1 MSSSDINE
9 FISQMDFSASKGQE
23 VSNEM
28 ISTEN
33 ALQGGEMPSTL
44 EGGVAFKKKP
54 LRSREMSAA
63 KKKQVT
69 KIANQ
74 LERTDLPYQYAK
86 KVTEDLQKA
95 ADIKDKAKANAKLV
109 NAIANIDNAVDAL
122 GLGPYPSYSPSGRF
136 KEAELVV
143 KDQVQKD
150 IAKYLMGM
158 RPSIAQT
165 ARASQV
171 PLSVR
176 VNDALSVQRRNEG
189 LEPYKTPVLSEKYGR
204 LA

>member
-1 MSSSDINE
+1 MQSSDIND
-9 FISQMDFSASKGQE
+9 FISQMDLSESKPE
-23 VSNEM
+23 ISNEV
-28 ISTEN
+28 TEK
-33 ALQGGEMPSTL
+33 ALEGGEVAADL

-54 LRSREMSAA
+54 LRKREMSAA

-69 KIANQ
+69 KIANT

-95 ADIKDKAKANAKLV
+95 ADMSDKVKANARLI
-109 NAIANIDNAVDAL
+109 NAMANIDNAVTSL
-122 GLGPYPSYSPSGRF
+122 GGSRAGANGRF
-136 KEAELVV
+136 YASEMVV
-143 KDQVQKD
+143 KDQVRKD
-150 IAKYLMGM
+150 IGKFLMGM

-165 ARASQV
+165 ARVSQV

-176 VNDALSVQRRNEG
+176 VNDALTVDRISRG
-189 LEPYKTPVLSEKYGR
+189 LQPYKQPALSEKYGK